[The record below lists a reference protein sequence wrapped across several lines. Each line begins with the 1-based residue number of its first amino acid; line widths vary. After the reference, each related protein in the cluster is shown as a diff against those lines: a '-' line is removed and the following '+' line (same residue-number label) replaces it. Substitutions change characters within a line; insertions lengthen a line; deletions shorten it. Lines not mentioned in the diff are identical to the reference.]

1 MTRATER
8 TPEPSSPSGRAVK
21 PLRIAYLSTEM
32 GLGGAETIGRSLFD
46 EWRALG
52 HEPHLVLT
60 YEPGVIAERM
70 AQDGHPVTALGL
82 PRSLK
87 ILGHINRVRK
97 ALREI
102 APDVI
107 VMHNQDAL
115 LPWAWTLG
123 KVVAG
128 KRVPVIAAVHS
139 SAAGPI
145 RMTDRIHRFFL
156 PRFERVIVLG
166 GPHARYAHE
175 RFGVPQN
182 KLTIIH
188 NGVTPKPE
196 RDLERPLPELP
207 ANAVTGF
214 IAARL
219 HPEKN
224 HRMLLQAT
232 QSVVRGHPEFHL
244 LVAGQ
249 GELRAELEA
258 YTNELGISRN
268 VHFLGARGDVSAILD
283 RAHIGILS
291 SINETFSVAVLE
303 YMRAG
308 LPVIATRTG
317 SLEDQVKDGVTG
329 FLVPPRDAQAL
340 SNALERLVADS
351 ALRERLGQ
359 AGRELQSR
367 EFTARG
373 MSEAY
378 LALFSGRAE
387 AQNGR

>member
-1 MTRATER
+1 MRTEA
-8 TPEPSSPSGRAVK
+8 SSPQALQ

-32 GLGGAETIGRSLFD
+32 GLGGAEMIGRLLFD

-60 YEPGVIAERM
+60 YQPGIVAQRMSGDGHNVIA
-70 AQDGHPVTALGL
+70 LSL
-82 PRSLK
+82 PRGLK
-87 ILGHINRVRK
+87 ILGHISRVRK
-97 ALREI
+97 ALLEI

-123 KVVAG
+123 NVVAG

-139 SAAGPI
+139 SASGTI
-145 RMTDRIHRFFL
+145 QMTDRIHRLFL
-156 PRFERVIVLG
+156 PRFDRVIVLG
-166 GPHARYAHE
+166 GPHAKYAHE
-175 RFGVPQN
+175 RFGVPQSN
-182 KLTIIH
+182 ITIIH
-188 NGVTPKPE
+188 NGVTPKPA
-196 RDLERPLPELP
+196 RDLESPLPEMP
-207 ANAVTGF
+207 ANAVVGV

-224 HRMLLQAT
+224 HRMLFEAT
-232 QSVVRGHPEFHL
+232 QPVVRNHPEFHL

-249 GELRAELEA
+249 GDLRAELEA
-258 YTNELGISRN
+258 YTSELNLSSN

-283 RAHIGILS
+283 RAQIGILS

-308 LPVIATRTG
+308 LPVVATRTG
-317 SLEDQVKDGVTG
+317 SLEDQVKDGQTG
-329 FLVPPRDAQAL
+329 FLVPPRDVQAL
-340 SNALERLVADS
+340 AGALERLVADS
-351 ALRERLGQ
+351 GLRERLGQ

-378 LALFSGRAE
+378 LALFSSRVE
-387 AQNGR
+387 ALNQG